1 MKKHTYTAIAAKIGS
16 IARGA
21 SGFAIAALLSIEG
34 ALAQQT
40 NNNGTM
46 MTITNPLSSK
56 FDSVGALVN
65 GFAQIF
71 TYVVVIFAV
80 LALVYVGFRF
90 VLTRGDTK
98 EMTKLR
104 DWLFYIVIGVAV
116 VIGARIII
124 SIVINTLSATGT
136 VSPSVIQGANNALQN
151 R

>member
-1 MKKHTYTAIAAKIGS
+1 MIAARMGS
-16 IARGA
+16 LARGLSA
-21 SGFAIAALLSIEG
+21 LAFAAALSLNG
-34 ALAQQT
+34 ASAQQT
-40 NNNGTM
+40 NNNGTV
-46 MTITNPLSSK
+46 MTISNPLSNK
-56 FDSVGALVN
+56 FDSLGALVN
-65 GFAQIF
+65 GFSQIF

-104 DWLFYIVIGVAV
+104 DWLFYIVIGVAI